1 MKGKDFLSISDLN
14 QGDFSRVMQRAIDMK
29 AGRAEPILAGRTLAL
44 LFEKPSL
51 RTRVSFDVAMSQLG
65 GHCIYLSQA
74 EVGLGSRESIAD
86 VARTLSRY
94 IDVISARTFAHA
106 TAEALARHASVPV
119 VNALSDR
126 EHPCQALADLL
137 TIREKKG
144 KLDGVTVAYVGDGN
158 NVANSLLL
166 ACALAG
172 VRFRI
177 ASPGGYEVSEEIMA
191 LGRGL
196 VGGAGSIALV
206 ERPEEAVRGA
216 DVVYTDVWTSMG
228 QEAESEKRRRDFQG
242 YQVNEKL
249 LSLAV
254 KDSIL
259 MHPLPAHYGEE
270 IAPDLADS
278 PHSVIF
284 DQAENRLHAQKA
296 ILVELLSR

>member
-1 MKGKDFLSISDLN
+1 MKGKDFLSITDLN
-14 QGDFSRVMQRAIDMK
+14 QGDSGRIIQRAMDMK

-74 EVGLGSRESIAD
+74 EVGLGSRESMAD

-94 IDVISARTFAHA
+94 VDVISARTFAHA
-106 TAEALARHASVPV
+106 TVESLAEYASVPV

-172 VRFRI
+172 VEFRI
-177 ASPGGYEVSEEIMA
+177 ASPAGYGVSEEIVA
-191 LGRGL
+191 LSRGL
-196 VGGAGSIALV
+196 AGGVGSITLV
-206 ERPEEAVRGA
+206 DRPEEAVRGA

-242 YQVNEKL
+242 YQVNEVL
-249 LSLAV
+249 MSLAA

-270 IAPDLADS
+270 IASELAES